1 MTPPVERPSTP
12 PGIRAKIAEGE
23 VSQARLTGQVEVM
36 GARLDALADGQKQ
49 TRADVAAVRE
59 DVAELR
65 GEMREVAREDARRDA
80 EVRAEVRLVSGEV
93 AALRRDLDTRLDSI
107 ERTLTFCAGKEAG
120 GSGGATLPTLPAAL
134 SPITSGGQAR
144 RAAAVGGG
152 GLTLAS
158 LLGLLASLATLPLAV
173 QWALGGVAVLAGV
186 GAVAVAVRWG
196 WRAAG
201 R

>member
-12 PGIRAKIAEGE
+12 PRVREKLVEGELAYTRLAGQVGIMSERMDAMGERLDMLAEG
-23 VSQARLTGQVEVM
+23 QR
-36 GARLDALADGQKQ
+36 
-49 TRADVAAVRE
+49 
-59 DVAELR
+59 ELR
-65 GEMREVAREDARRDA
+65 SDLKEHERNNAKRDGEMR
-80 EVRAEVRLVSGEV
+80 GEV
-93 AALRRDLDTRLDSI
+93 AGMRKDLDARLDSI

-120 GSGGATLPTLPAAL
+120 GGAGATLPTLPAAL